1 MASQETP
8 PIEWQNRIVR
18 YGVQAADQFTANP
31 NNPRRHPQDQR
42 DAVKGSLD
50 TLGWIAPVIVNSRSG
65 FTVDGHE
72 RIFQALAQ
80 GDDTPVPFIEVDLSD
95 EEEAQALATFDWI
108 TQMATYDQDTLT
120 DLLHDI
126 DTDNADLQALL
137 DSMAQEN
144 GIDLDEDE
152 PLEDAGPDID
162 RGAELAA
169 SYGTALGQI
178 WQLGKH
184 RLAIGDS
191 TDQVTIEA
199 LMDGDKADMVF
210 TDPPY
215 QFQLYGGGFSAK
227 EIRQDHKDKL
237 APLTTFDPTQF
248 IEQLEVLQWA
258 SAIIFTS
265 KNLLPQY
272 MAWASQYDFNL
283 FVWHKTN
290 PPPFT
295 NNTFLPDLEYLVVA
309 HRPNKIFN
317 NGLGYEPYSR
327 MYSSDIHEGK
337 DAVLASH
344 PTMKPLPIMTRYINV
359 LSNRGG
365 IVFDPFLGSGTT
377 LIAAHQT
384 GRICYGCEISPQ
396 YAAVVIQRW
405 ETLTGD
411 QATLITPRLD
421 STHEIPF

>member
-126 DTDNADLQALL
+126 DTDNAALQALL

-144 GIDLDEDE
+144 GIDLLEDE
-152 PLEDAGPDID
+152 PLEDAGPQID
-162 RGAELAA
+162 RGAELA
-169 SYGTALGQI
+169 SRYGTAVGQI

-191 TDQVTIEA
+191 TDKGVIAA
-199 LMDGDKADMVF
+199 LMDGTTIDCLLS
-210 TDPPY
+210 DPPY
-215 QFQLYGGGFSAK
+215 GIAWDTDYTRFTSTNKAFMGTKNISRDGFPIAS
-227 EIRQDHKDKL
+227 DDK
-237 APLTTFDPTQF
+237 PFDPTPFLNYPLVILFGANFFAHHLPVGTWLVWDKRYQDG
-248 IEQLEVLQWA
+248 
-258 SAIIFTS
+258 SAFLADAELAWMN
-265 KNLLPQY
+265 KNKGVYIYSETWQG
-272 MAWASQYDFNL
+272 
-283 FVWHKTN
+283 
-290 PPPFT
+290 
-295 NNTFLPDLEYLVVA
+295 VV
-309 HRPNKIFN
+309 RSEKIQ
-317 NGLGYEPYSR
+317 
-327 MYSSDIHEGK
+327 
-337 DAVLASH
+337 H
-344 PTMKPLPIMTRYINV
+344 PTQKPTGLFAWCLEKGKAGNTI
-359 LSNRGG
+359 
-365 IVFDPFLGSGTT
+365 FDPFLGSGTT
-377 LIAAHQT
+377 LIACEQT
-384 GRICYGCEISPQ
+384 GRICYGCEISPE
-396 YAAVVIQRW
+396 YAAVIIQRW

-421 STHEIPF
+421 STHEIAF